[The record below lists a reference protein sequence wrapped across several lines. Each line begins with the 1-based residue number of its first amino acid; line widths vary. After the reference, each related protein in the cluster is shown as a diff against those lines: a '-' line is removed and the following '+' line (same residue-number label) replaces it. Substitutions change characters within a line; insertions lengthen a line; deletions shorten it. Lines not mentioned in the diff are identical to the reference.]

1 MNTTTLRH
9 TNAVAIR
16 LTDNAAR
23 WAAMTPEQQRERIR
37 RAALHCQFHAE
48 AVRMIAE
55 GKYGNGKYTGEKV
68 SQ

>member
-1 MNTTTLRH
+1 MTTIAAVVQLRH

-37 RAALHCQFHAE
+37 RAALHC
-48 AVRMIAE
+48 
-55 GKYGNGKYTGEKV
+55 
-68 SQ
+68 